1 MPTYVY
7 HCPSCGPFDVVSSM
21 TEIGSSRDCPDCAA
35 ASPRVF
41 SAPAVCRVA
50 APLARALGAQERSAH
65 EPRVVT
71 EVPASRR
78 PSTITTDPR
87 HAKLPRP

>member
-1 MPTYVY
+1 MPTYSY
-7 HCPSCGPFDVVSSM
+7 RCPSCGPFDVVCSM
-21 TEIGSSRDCPDCAA
+21 TEVEPGRDCPDCAA

-50 APLARALGAQERSAH
+50 APLARALDAQERSAH

-71 EVPASRR
+71 DVPASRR
-78 PSTITTDPR
+78 PLPITTDPR
-87 HAKLPRP
+87 HTKLPRP